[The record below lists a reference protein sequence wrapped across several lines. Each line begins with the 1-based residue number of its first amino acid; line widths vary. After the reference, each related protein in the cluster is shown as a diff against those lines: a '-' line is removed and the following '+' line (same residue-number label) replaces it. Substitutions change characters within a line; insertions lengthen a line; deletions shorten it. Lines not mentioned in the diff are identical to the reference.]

1 MMKRAMILLLL
12 LWTIGLWSF
21 ICWDNDGALVAKSN
35 NLSWDAGDL
44 DDYDGFNIT
53 KLNVF
58 LQNANCTITAKAWTG
73 ANAGTEILRQTL
85 TAPVA
90 DAGIDQVVRD
100 GETITL
106 DGSGSYDPDD
116 DVITYIWTAPAGI
129 TLNNPTAEMP
139 TFTAPEVNNDI
150 DYTFTLVVSDG
161 DYTDSDQVVVTV
173 QQDEPRNVDA
183 IHLTNP
189 AFIMLTWEAPG
200 IGGETGEWMHYDNGM
215 NDDGIGLTNGG
226 SFAVAARW
234 DAGDLDAYD
243 GLQITKMTLFPRDAG
258 STYTLKAWT
267 GANASNEV
275 LSQPVTD
282 LVMEAW
288 NEVYYTTPFT
298 IDSSDEL
305 WIGYAIDNQPAGGY
319 PAGCDAGPAIAGYGD
334 MISMSG
340 GAWQAL
346 SALGLNYNWNIQA
359 WVTGATRPLP
369 RFAASE
375 VPEVTDLFTLESNE
389 IACGNLGP
397 ASSDTRDERSF
408 LLGFYVFLDDVQYDE
423 DLLDID
429 ETSYIFMNMTGNHSY
444 GVAAVY
450 NDGMS
455 DIESIGTDT
464 DGNNVLPV
472 VTVLTSVYPNP
483 FNPETNISFELAGDG
498 FVLIEVYNIK
508 GQKIDTVLKQEM
520 TIGAHTVIWNAEG
533 QNSGI
538 YFLRFEVDGKCD
550 VKKVILLK

>member
-1 MMKRAMILLLL
+1 MKRAMMLLLL

-21 ICWDNDGALVAKSN
+21 ICWD
-35 NLSWDAGDL
+35 AGDR
-44 DDYDGFNIT
+44 DDYDGLNIT
-53 KLNVF
+53 KINVYF
-58 LQNANCTITAKAWTG
+58 QNANCTITAKAWTG
-73 ANAGTEILRQTL
+73 VNADTEILRQTL

-129 TLNNPTAEMP
+129 TLNNAAAEMP
-139 TFTAPEVNNDI
+139 TFIAPEVNNDI

-161 DYTDSDQVVVTV
+161 EQTDSDQVVVTV

-183 IHLTNP
+183 VHLTNP

-200 IGGETGEWMHYDNGM
+200 IGGETGEWIHYDDGM
-215 NDDGIGLTNGG
+215 NDDGIGITNGG
-226 SFAVAARW
+226 SFRVAARW
-234 DAGDLDAYD
+234 DAGDLDDYD
-243 GLQITKMTLFPRDAG
+243 GLQITKMNFVPREAG
-258 STYTLKAWT
+258 STYTLKVWT
-267 GANASNEV
+267 GVNASNEV

-288 NEVYYTTPFT
+288 NEVYYTSPIT
-298 IDSSDEL
+298 IDSADEL
-305 WIGYAIDNQPAGGY
+305 WIGYAIDNQPAGSY

-346 SALGLNYNWNIQA
+346 SALELDYNWNIQA
-359 WVTGATRPLP
+359 WVTGAIRPLP
-369 RFAASE
+369 KAAVSE
-375 VPEVTDLFTLESNE
+375 APEVIGFLTLESNE
-389 IACGNLGP
+389 FARGNLRP

-429 ETSYIFMNMTGNHSY
+429 ETSYIFLNMIGNHSY

-472 VTVLTSVYPNP
+472 VTALTSVYPNP

-508 GQKIDTVLKQEM
+508 GQKIATVLKQEM
-520 TIGAHTVIWNAEG
+520 AVGAHTVIWNAEG

-538 YFLRFEVDGKCD
+538 YFLRFEADGKCD
-550 VKKVILLK
+550 LKKVILLK